1 MQSITRRQIRVAL
14 AGVAAV
20 LVAAAALRRQLARAA
35 DDASPADLG
44 FMRAMHQ
51 ALRRDATRLEAIAPR
66 LGGTARIPAS
76 VEDGWHAFRGE
87 LVRHHNAEDEDLW
100 PLLRTH
106 LRESSDLHQVDLMV
120 DEHRQ
125 LEASI
130 NAVDRGLANHAD
142 IAAAAGALVRCLRDH
157 LDHEERAIFPLL
169 ERHLSRREWRRFLLT
184 ERRRTPPRHRP
195 DFLSW
200 VLEDATERD
209 SAAVLDELP
218 PPGRLVY
225 KRILAPRYAARH
237 RWQLEPTQA
246 Q

>member
-1 MQSITRRQIRVAL
+1 
-14 AGVAAV
+14 
-20 LVAAAALRRQLARAA
+20 
-35 DDASPADLG
+35 
-44 FMRAMHQ
+44 MHE

-66 LGGTARIPAS
+66 LEGTLIPAS

-106 LRESSDLHQVDLMV
+106 LREANDLHQVDLMV

-130 NAVDRGLANHAD
+130 NAVDRGFTNHTG
-142 IAAAAGALVRCLRDH
+142 IAAAADALVRDLRDH
-157 LDHEERAIFPLL
+157 LDHEEHAIFPLL

-184 ERRRTPPRHRP
+184 ERRRTPLRHRP
-195 DFLSW
+195 DFLAW

-209 SAAVLDELP
+209 RAAVLDELP
-218 PPGRLVY
+218 PPGRVVY
-225 KRILAPRYAARH
+225 RRILAPRYAARR